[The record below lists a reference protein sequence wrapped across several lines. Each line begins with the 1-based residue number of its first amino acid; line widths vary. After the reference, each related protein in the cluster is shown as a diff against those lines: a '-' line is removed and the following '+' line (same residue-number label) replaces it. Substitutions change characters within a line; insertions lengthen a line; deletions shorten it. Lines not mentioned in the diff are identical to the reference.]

1 MADNYGIVSSIAG
14 ILERTKAQIQ
24 VNMQS
29 LNINA
34 SGRTSASLAVWDDSK
49 GVYLGLQGDN
59 HAPAETLEVGRA
71 GGKVPAGFYEIIKQW
86 TRDKGLSFGSET
98 ERGTFAYFVARKIAR
113 EGTQRHRI
121 PVDVYTTP
129 AKQAVPQIQQV
140 LAEMVQGLI
149 TTGVTTTTLH

>member
-1 MADNYGIVSSIAG
+1 MADDYGIVSSIAG

-24 VNMQS
+24 VNMQT

-34 SGRTSASLAVWDDSK
+34 SGRTSASLAVWDDNK

-98 ERGTFAYFVARKIAR
+98 ERGTFAYFVARKIAS
-113 EGTQRHRI
+113 EGTQRHRV
-121 PVDVYTTP
+121 PVDVYSTP
-129 AKQAVPQIQQV
+129 ARQAVPQIQQV
-140 LAEMVQGLI
+140 LADMVYKLI
-149 TTGVTTTTLH
+149 RTDVQTLKTH